1 MKIRQNIRH
10 WAAKKALTT
19 PVLGDVANDKLV
31 DLHTSIFLNKADEDR
46 REERRDHLDSF
57 FDATMDTYVAA
68 LEAGFPEAEA
78 REITHVQAN
87 FDFFNHGWT
96 EMMEIPGDELE
107 QHYRRYESFFSEHG
121 ITIDDPLGEFVPP
134 GGVVDAPETPERL
147 ETPEYENA
155 LAGFADDVY
164 VETDDGETVVGG
176 ETEEPEEVD
185 PSAAPGLDDDEAS
198 A

>member
-19 PVLGDVANDKLV
+19 PVVGDVANDKLV
-31 DLHTSIFLNKADEDR
+31 DLHTSIFLNKADEER
-46 REERRDHLDSF
+46 REERRDHLDDF
-57 FDATMDTYVAA
+57 FDATMDAYVAA

-107 QHYRRYESFFSEHG
+107 EHYRRYETFFSDHG
-121 ITIDDPLGEFVPP
+121 ITIDDPLGGFRPAA
-134 GGVVDAPETPERL
+134 GIADAPETPERL
-147 ETPEYENA
+147 ETAEYENA

-176 ETEEPEEVD
+176 DTDEPEEVD
-185 PSAAPGLDDDEAS
+185 PAVAPG
-198 A
+198 